1 MRVFVTGATGFVG
14 SAIVADLISAGH
26 KVLGLT
32 RSESR
37 AKSLAALGAE
47 AHRGDLLDL
56 ESLRIGAGMSD
67 AVIHAAFDHDF
78 SKFAENCEADRLA
91 IEVLGDVL
99 QGSARPLIVTS
110 GLPLLPNRI
119 VAEDDEPAAS
129 SQGSPRV
136 SEQTALAMVARGVR
150 VSVVRVSQ
158 VHDQDRQGLAA
169 YMIALARDKGIS
181 AYVGDGLNRWPAV
194 HRLDVAPIYRLA
206 VEKGSVGA
214 KYHAVAEE
222 GVAVRRIAEAIG
234 QGLKIPVVAL
244 SPEEAARHFGWL
256 AFPVSMDA
264 PASSARTQERLG
276 WHPTDGPLFLADLQ
290 RSRAFDTRRSQAL

>member
-32 RSESR
+32 RSEFG

-67 AVIHAAFDHDF
+67 AVIHTAFDHDF

-91 IEVLGDVL
+91 IEALGDVL
-99 QGSARPLIVTS
+99 QSSARPLIVTS

-119 VAEDDEPAAS
+119 VAEDDEPAAN

-150 VSVVRVSQ
+150 VSVVRMSQ

-169 YMIALARDKGIS
+169 YMIALAQDKGIS

-206 VEKGSVGA
+206 IEKGSVGA

-244 SPEEAARHFGWL
+244 SREEAARHFGWL
-256 AFPVSMDA
+256 AFPVSMDV

-276 WHPTDGPLFLADLQ
+276 WRPTDGPLFLADLQ
-290 RSRAFDTRRSQAL
+290 RSRAFDT